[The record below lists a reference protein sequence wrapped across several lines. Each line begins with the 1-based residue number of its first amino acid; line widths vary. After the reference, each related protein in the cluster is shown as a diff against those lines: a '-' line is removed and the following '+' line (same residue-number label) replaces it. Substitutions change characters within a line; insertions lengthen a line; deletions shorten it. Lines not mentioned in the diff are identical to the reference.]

1 MAKQKKAS
9 PINTYIAELE
19 AAATKLVAEEP
30 GATPRSIKTARQAI
44 ESSARKLHEMAA
56 ALDPVIRPGSL
67 FDPGD
72 PTTAGRVVAL
82 TLVAQKRYRLARIPL
97 FYGSGVYALYYTGT
111 AKRFPA
117 YDPLVGKDHPIYVGK
132 ADPADPAAKDAV
144 GQGKE
149 LAKRL
154 REHAA
159 RIKKADSTLDIND
172 FECRF
177 LICQSGTQRSAEAYL
192 IAFFQPIWNSDTK
205 ICFGMSKHGD
215 SASTRGNGRSPW
227 FTMHPGVSWADDP
240 ALKDQKP
247 KAQIESDIARHFSNH
262 PPRQDIHEIF
272 DMFMASLQQVEMP
285 EATEEIPTDAD
296 EGSESSGST
305 EDTPPNATL

>member
-1 MAKQKKAS
+1 MATKKKAS
-9 PINTYIAELE
+9 PLQAHLAELDSIVD
-19 AAATKLVAEEP
+19 KILSEEP
-30 GATPRSIKTARQAI
+30 GASPRTVKNARHAI
-44 ESSARKLHEMAA
+44 EAGAQRLNDAA
-56 ALDPVIRPGSL
+56 AKLDPVIRPASI
-67 FDPGD
+67 FDPAD

-97 FYGSGVYALYYTGT
+97 FYGAGVYALYYKGK
-111 AKRFPA
+111 ARRFPA
-117 YDPLVGKDHPIYVGK
+117 YDPLMGKDHPIYVGK

-159 RIKKADSTLDIND
+159 RIMKVHTTLDIED

-177 LICQSGTQRSAEAYL
+177 LICQSGFQRSAESYL
-192 IAFFQPIWNSDTK
+192 IDFFKPIWNSDTK

-215 SASTRGNGRSPW
+215 SATTRGNGRSPW
-227 FTMHPGVSWADDP
+227 FTMHPGVKWADDSD
-240 ALKDQKP
+240 LMDQKP
-247 KAQIESDIARHFSNH
+247 KAQIEADIAKHFATH

-272 DMFMASLQQVEMP
+272 DLFMSSLQQLAVQ
-285 EATEEIPTDAD
+285 EAVQNIPVDAD
-296 EGSESSGST
+296 EGAESA
-305 EDTPPNATL
+305 TPTGAFPDPAV